1 MLFFFFKQKTAYEMR
16 ISDWS
21 SDVCSS
27 DLEGDPPRW
36 KELDIDH
43 SAGISLRRRPKPN
56 RRPRNLANLA
66 KARSRAPMGWPPG
79 LWARVQYIQTIR
91 AAKTTHGVQ
100 PAMTESMRPWRSE
113 ARRGGKECVSTCVYR
128 WSPA

>member
-1 MLFFFFKQKTAYEMR
+1 MIPEVAGGVAGLGE
-16 ISDWS
+16 
-21 SDVCSS
+21 
-27 DLEGDPPRW
+27 DLAGLAEEIERLEDEDERDQHGDAAQHERLRHVEGDPPRW

-91 AAKTTHGVQ
+91 AAK
-100 PAMTESMRPWRSE
+100 RSE
-113 ARRGGKECVSTCVYR
+113 RGWGGKEGGR
-128 WSPA
+128 KG